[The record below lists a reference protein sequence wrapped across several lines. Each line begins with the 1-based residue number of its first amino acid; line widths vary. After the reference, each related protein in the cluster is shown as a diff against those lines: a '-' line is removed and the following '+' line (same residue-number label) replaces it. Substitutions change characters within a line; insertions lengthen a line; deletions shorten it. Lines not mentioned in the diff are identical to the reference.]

1 MLISTA
7 LLRYHARTLVQN
19 PSTGIFLGFGWMLAV
34 ILTLSYGGFLAA
46 NHAGLEL
53 LYGFTPWVLCLLI
66 PALTMGVAEET
77 ARGVTE
83 RLYTLPFTATQHL
96 LSRFT
101 VLWLLLGLWLLGLWP
116 LAATI
121 IYLGSPDYGTLLSGA
136 LGLWLL
142 SAPLLAASLFMAGKA
157 SGSVTGF
164 LMALAACLV
173 LTLAGAPQTIIWLS
187 QAVPNFM
194 VIPLITVLQTITP
207 FAALAQFISG
217 FISVGAIAV
226 LAAYTLVFLVLSLPK
241 VLRQVPHFVI
251 AACLLAFALIP
262 PVGRLG
268 LDATA
273 DHLHTLSPATITA
286 LKELKNPITFTLT
299 QSANNPDVPPSII
312 ANAIAARKMLYAMQA
327 VNPSKISVL
336 IANPD
341 KSPAAALKALQSG
354 FEEQVLP
361 SGTSYFS
368 GLSATVN
375 GDYTHTSLI
384 RSFDASRRPFL
395 EFDIMA
401 LLTQTLRTSKP
412 VVTVLTNID
421 LDSPRGLPRWL
432 GEIGVAYVANPME
445 LNATQVPPQTSLLLI
460 VNNFTLP
467 DATLAAVQTYL
478 ENGGN
483 ILWLTDPLWRN
494 QPEHMVVASGTKT
507 VADLF
512 KLYGVE
518 TDEANVVGDLSQATP
533 VAQEK
538 TGYTAYPFWL
548 SLDET
553 NLNPQ
558 LPFATFVDTLLLAEP
573 GEIKTTTLKKGLT
586 FTPII
591 TTSTHAQLLDRAA
604 FTTIPAELISAKLG
618 GEGDKRTLAAL
629 VTGTFGAKPGTLMV
643 VNDLDWLADDFALRP
658 VSGGTPGN
666 PLDFVP
672 LNSNHVL
679 FYNALQYAMGE
690 TTLVEL
696 RGKATT
702 RRTLTRVE
710 NLLNELTR
718 RTTMLEQKLDA
729 ELYNVNTRL
738 KELQA
743 NPTETTTAEKRAEIE
758 AYRQQQFVLRQQLR
772 ELRAHVRNQLQGL
785 EAAIL
790 LLNLL
795 LMPVVLATGLY
806 LYRRR
811 QLKD

>member
-1 MLISTA
+1 MLISKA
-7 LLRYHARTLVQN
+7 LLHYHARTLVQN

-34 ILTLSYGGFLAA
+34 ILTFSYGGFLAA

-83 RLYTLPFTATQHL
+83 RLNTLPFSPVQRV
-96 LSRFT
+96 LSRFV
-101 VLWLLLGLWLLGLWP
+101 VLWMLLGLWLLGLWP
-116 LAATI
+116 MAVTVM
-121 IYLGSPDYGTLLSGA
+121 YLGSPDYGTMLSGA

-142 SAPLLAASLFMAGKA
+142 SAPLLAASLFVTGKA

-164 LMALAACLV
+164 LMSLGTCLV

-194 VIPLITVLQTITP
+194 VVPLITVLQTVTP

-217 FISVGAIAV
+217 FLSVGAVAV
-226 LAAYTLVFLVLSLPK
+226 LGAFTLVFLVLSLPR

-251 AACLLAFALIP
+251 AGCLLVFALIP

-268 LDATA
+268 LDTTA
-273 DHLHTLSPATITA
+273 DRLHTLSPATIHA
-286 LKELKNPITFTLT
+286 LKSLKGTITFNLT
-299 QSANNPDVPPSII
+299 QSANNPDVPPDII

-327 VNPSKISVL
+327 ENRGRINIIIS
-336 IANPD
+336 NPD
-341 KSPAAALKALQSG
+341 KSPAAALQALQSG
-354 FEEQVLP
+354 FEEKVLP
-361 SGTSYFS
+361 SGTSFFS
-368 GLSATVN
+368 GLSATVK
-375 GDYTHTSLI
+375 GDRSHTSLI
-384 RSFDASRRPFL
+384 RSFDAARRPFL

-401 LLTQTLRTSKP
+401 LLTETLRTSKP

-432 GEIGVAYVANPME
+432 GEVGSTYKAAPME
-445 LNATQVPPQTSLLLI
+445 LEAKEVPAGTTLLLI
-460 VNNFTLP
+460 VNNFNLS
-467 DATLAAVQTYL
+467 DATLAAVQKYL
-478 ENGGN
+478 EEGGN
-483 ILWLTDPLWRN
+483 IVWLADPLWRN
-494 QPEHMVVASGTKT
+494 QPEDMRVTSGSKT

-512 KLYGVE
+512 ALYGIKV
-518 TDEANVVGDLSQATP
+518 DDANVVGDMSQATP

-558 LPFATFVDTLLLAEP
+558 HPFATFVENLLLAEAGP
-573 GEIKTTTLKKGLT
+573 IAAENLKKGLT

-591 TTSTHAQLLDRAA
+591 STSPHAQVLARNDFNA
-604 FTTIPAELISAKLG
+604 TPAELISNKLSG
-618 GEGDKRTLAAL
+618 PEGKHTLAAM
-629 VTGTFGAKPGTLMV
+629 VTGNFGSKPGTLLV
-643 VNDLDWLADDFALRP
+643 VNDLDWLANDFALRLT
-658 VSGGTPGN
+658 SGNVPGE
-666 PLDFVP
+666 PLDYAP
-672 LNSNHVL
+672 MNSNHIL

-702 RRTLTRVE
+702 RRTLTKVE

-718 RTTMLEQKLDA
+718 RTTILEQKLDA
-729 ELYNVNTRL
+729 ELYNVNSRL
-738 KELQA
+738 KDLEA
-743 NPTETTTAEKRAEIE
+743 NPAETAVAKAEIE
-758 AYRQQQFVLRQQLR
+758 AYRQQQFVLRQQVR
-772 ELRAHVRNQLQGL
+772 ELRAQIRNQLQGL

-790 LLNLL
+790 VLNLL
-795 LMPVVLATGLY
+795 LMPVTLAGALY
-806 LYRRR
+806 IYRRR
-811 QLKD
+811 QVTH